1 MPHLCHCHPPRG
13 TLVQGTAFL
22 RVPSILSDQNQGGAV
37 VRTQRESVD
46 IPGSRTVHSVE
57 VILVLTDVS
66 ARYSEHFSP
75 YRGAR
80 LGGEYNTAADTTDGE
95 TEAQKG
101 QACIWLRIVQ

>member
-13 TLVQGTAFL
+13 TLVQGTACL
-22 RVPSILSDQNQGGAV
+22 RVPSILSDQSQGGAI

-46 IPGSRTVHSVE
+46 IPGSRTVLSVE
-57 VILVLTDVS
+57 VILFLMDVS

-75 YRGAR
+75 YRGIR
-80 LGGEYNTAADTTDGE
+80 LGGEYDTADGE

-101 QACIWLRIVQ
+101 QA